1 MFGQQSNPS
10 VEEQQRG
17 HQAGQETQQY
27 PRKMEE
33 QYEQQQSS
41 SSSKQQRG
49 TRSQIRRQK
58 QQASLP
64 KPGQPQ
70 IGVIIAGFPS
80 PFAKELAEECSQE
93 GIFVSDIGLGYKGSE
108 NQQFDLSDGTKIEVL
123 DCDSTETHMNVD
135 RARDALE
142 KEGAEA
148 VMVLDVSQDCR
159 SVDLYNR
166 LKLPFI
172 HAGSDNLSD
181 EFKCKE
187 STLAAKNTALIS
199 PFVPREGAMVQ
210 LMFETFARTH
220 QGLFRDWKLDCS
232 DHLGENNA
240 VAAAKRR
247 TMDALS
253 FLVDRDV
260 SQFSSL
266 SSGKGTLSGSDDKSQ
281 EQQQQPQQQQQHQQE
296 GGGGGMLAKLG
307 LTSAATTT
315 KETVKSATSRAAGST
330 MGAKSSFTLRSP
342 DGKHSFSMG
351 HEDTGLADTC
361 SVIYMAQFLADKLVK
376 QREPRV
382 WGIKDWVYGV
392 DDLNRQIAEECEC
405 DANQQGQRQQRTQIQ
420 GRRRHPQPSTIQSQ
434 QERGG
439 PQQERSVL
447 PVQGETRAGEH
458 QIYETG
464 SSGQAGQEHHQ
475 KTMGERVAEG
485 LGLGGGQQHQQ
496 QQGGYQQQ
504 QQPTSTGQ
512 NQ

>member
-1 MFGQQSNPS
+1 MQTQQ
-10 VEEQQRG
+10 EQQRG
-17 HQAGQETQQY
+17 QQVGQESSY

-33 QYEQQQSS
+33 QYQQQQQSS
-41 SSSKQQRG
+41 SSSKQEHRG
-49 TRSQIRRQK
+49 TRSQVRRQK

-80 PFAKELAEECSQE
+80 PFAKELAEECAQE

-123 DCDSTETHMNVD
+123 DCESDETRMNLD

-159 SVDLYNR
+159 SVELYNR

-181 EFKCKE
+181 EFKLKE
-187 STLAAKNTALIS
+187 STLAARNTALVS

-210 LMFETFARTH
+210 LMFEMFARTH

-260 SQFSSL
+260 SQFGSL

-281 EQQQQPQQQQQHQQE
+281 EQQQQQQPQQHQQE
-296 GGGGGMLAKLG
+296 SSGGGGMLAKLG

-315 KETVKSATSRAAGST
+315 KETVKSATSRASGT
-330 MGAKSSFTLRSP
+330 VMGAKSSFTLRSP
-342 DGKHSFSMG
+342 DGNHSFSMG
-351 HEDTGLADTC
+351 HEDTGLADSC

-405 DANQQGQRQQRTQIQ
+405 DSNQQGGQRQQRQQIQ

-458 QIYETG
+458 QVYETG
-464 SSGQAGQEHHQ
+464 SSSSTGTGMGQQEHHQ

-485 LGLGGGQQHQQ
+485 LGLGGGQQQHQQ
-496 QQGGYQQQ
+496 QQQN
-504 QQPTSTGQ
+504 QPTSMGQ